1 MIACKIAYATIILC
15 TSIHKDGGVLSTLQ
29 QAEQERDSEGKEA
42 GVEQKSEEVAG
53 NEQEASGT
61 TGTGVWKKLKQRLQR
76 NTQDIKLV
84 SGAIL

>member
-1 MIACKIAYATIILC
+1 M
-15 TSIHKDGGVLSTLQ
+15 STPQ
-29 QAEQERDSEGKEA
+29 QAEEEKDSEDKEA
-42 GVEQKSEEVAG
+42 GVEQQSEEVAG

-84 SGAIL
+84 SGAVFVIML

>member
-1 MIACKIAYATIILC
+1 M
-15 TSIHKDGGVLSTLQ
+15 STPQ
-29 QAEQERDSEGKEA
+29 QAEEEKDSGDKEA
-42 GVEQKSEEVAG
+42 GVVQQSEEVAG

-84 SGAIL
+84 SGAVL